1 MSNLNYSILLPRE
14 DRMPRTIAAR
24 TRRVYDMVSS
34 VYPVS
39 TFFFHSKAHD
49 CALKHSGIRNG
60 MRVLEL
66 ATGSGEM
73 FRRLVKANPDG
84 QTFGLDLSPNMAA
97 HTLRT
102 ARKACPQA
110 EAHCGAVDVRS
121 LPFGPASFDA
131 VMCCYL
137 LELLSQDDI
146 QRTLREIRRVLRP
159 DGKFSLVVIGQ
170 NVKMFNHLY
179 TVGGSLVPAFWGR
192 QVESGVPEL
201 IREAGMRVVT
211 DRFVRQGFYPSRVLV
226 AENTAVQNRA
236 AHGRA
241 AHNRR

>member
-1 MSNLNYSILLPRE
+1 
-14 DRMPRTIAAR
+14 MPRTIAAR
-24 TRRVYDMVSS
+24 TRRVYDIVAS

-39 TFFFHSKAHD
+39 TFFFHSKAHE
-49 CALKHSGIRNG
+49 CALRHSGIRNG
-60 MRVLEL
+60 MRVLEV

-84 QTFGLDLSPNMAA
+84 RTFGLDLSPNMAA
-97 HTLRT
+97 HTLRV

-121 LPFGPASFDA
+121 LPFRSASFDA

-137 LELLSQDDI
+137 LELLSQEDI
-146 QRTLREIRRVLRP
+146 ELTLREIRRVLRP
-159 DGKFSLVVIGQ
+159 NGRFSLVVIGQ
-170 NVKMFNHLY
+170 NVKMFNGLY
-179 TVGGSLVPAFWGR
+179 TVCGNLVPAFWGR
-192 QVESGVPEL
+192 QVEHSVPEL

-226 AENTAVQNRA
+226 AENATAQNRVS
-236 AHGRA
+236 HGRVA
-241 AHNRR
+241 RSGR

>member
-1 MSNLNYSILLPRE
+1 
-14 DRMPRTIAAR
+14 MPRTIAER

-60 MRVLEL
+60 MRVLEV

-84 QTFGLDLSPNMAA
+84 RTYGLDLSPNMAA
-97 HTLRT
+97 HTLRV
-102 ARKACPQA
+102 ARKACPGA
-110 EAHCGAVDVRS
+110 EAHCGAVDVRN
-121 LPFGPASFDA
+121 LPFRSGSFDA

-137 LELLSQDDI
+137 LELLSQEDI
-146 QRTLREIRRVLRP
+146 ERTLREIRRVLRP
-159 DGKFSLVVIGQ
+159 GGNFSLVVIGQ
-170 NVKMFNHLY
+170 NVKMFNRLY

-192 QVESGVPEL
+192 QVESSVPEL

-226 AENTAVQNRA
+226 AENVAVQNRSVHA
-236 AHGRA
+236 RSGRGQVA
-241 AHNRR
+241 RNGR

>member
-1 MSNLNYSILLPRE
+1 MYDLV
-14 DRMPRTIAAR
+14 AA
-24 TRRVYDMVSS
+24 

-39 TFFFHSKAHD
+39 TFFFHSKAHA
-49 CALKHSGIRNG
+49 CALRHSGIQNG
-60 MRVLEL
+60 MRVLEV

-84 QTFGLDLSPNMAA
+84 RTYGLDLSPNMAA
-97 HTLRT
+97 HTLRV

-110 EAHCGAVDVRS
+110 QAHCGAVDVRS
-121 LPFGPASFDA
+121 LPFRASSFDA

-137 LELLSQDDI
+137 LELLSQEDI
-146 QRTLREIRRVLRP
+146 ELTLREIRRVLRP
-159 DGKFSLVVIGQ
+159 GGKFSLVVIGQ

-192 QVESGVPEL
+192 QVESSVPEL
-201 IREAGMRVVT
+201 IREAGLRVVT

-226 AENTAVQNRA
+226 AENSA
-236 AHGRA
+236 ARSRNARNGR
-241 AHNRR
+241 

>member
-1 MSNLNYSILLPRE
+1 MQ
-14 DRMPRTIAAR
+14 RTIAGR
-24 TRRVYDMVSS
+24 TRRVYDLVAS

-49 CALKHSGIRNG
+49 CALQHSGIRNG
-60 MRVLEL
+60 MRVLEV

-84 QTFGLDLSPNMAA
+84 STFGLDLSPNMAA
-97 HTLRT
+97 HTLRV

-110 EAHCGAVDVRS
+110 EAHTGAVDVRS
-121 LPFGPASFDA
+121 LPFRSSSFDA

-137 LELLSQDDI
+137 LELLSQEDI
-146 QRTLREIRRVLRP
+146 ELTLREIRRVLRP
-159 DGKFSLVVIGQ
+159 GGRFSLVVIGQ
-170 NVKMFNHLY
+170 NVKMFNRWYSL
-179 TVGGSLVPAFWGR
+179 GGNLLPAFWGR
-192 QVESGVPEL
+192 QVENSVPEL

-226 AENTAVQNRA
+226 AENAA
-236 AHGRA
+236 AHRRTARNGR
-241 AHNRR
+241 

>member
-1 MSNLNYSILLPRE
+1 
-14 DRMPRTIAAR
+14 MPRTIAER

-39 TFFFHSKAHD
+39 TFFFHSKAHE
-49 CALKHSGIRNG
+49 CALRHSGISNG
-60 MRVLEL
+60 MRVLEV

-84 QTFGLDLSPNMAA
+84 STFGLDLSPNMAA
-97 HTLRT
+97 HTLRV

-110 EAHCGAVDVRS
+110 DAHCGAVDVRN
-121 LPFGPASFDA
+121 LPFRSASFDA

-137 LELLSQDDI
+137 LELLSREDI
-146 QRTLREIRRVLRP
+146 QLTLREIRRVLRA
-159 DGKFSLVVIGQ
+159 GGRFSLVVIGQ

-179 TVGGSLVPAFWGR
+179 TVGGNLVPAFWGR
-192 QVESGVPEL
+192 QVESSVPEL

-211 DRFVRQGFYPSRVLV
+211 DRFVRQGFYPSRVLI
-226 AENTAVQNRA
+226 AETGVSHRRN
-236 AHGRA
+236 GR
-241 AHNRR
+241 NGR

>member
-1 MSNLNYSILLPRE
+1 
-14 DRMPRTIAAR
+14 MPRTIAAR
-24 TRRVYDMVSS
+24 TRRVYDLVSS
-34 VYPVS
+34 VYPAS

-60 MRVLEL
+60 MRVLEV

-97 HTLRT
+97 HTLRV

-110 EAHCGAVDVRS
+110 EAHTGAVDVRS
-121 LPFGPASFDA
+121 LPFRAASFDA

-159 DGKFSLVVIGQ
+159 GGKFSLVVIGQ

-192 QVESGVPEL
+192 QVESSVPEL
-201 IREAGMRVVT
+201 IRETGMRLVT

-226 AENTAVQNRA
+226 AENDAAQNRA
-236 AHGRA
+236 THGRSA
-241 AHNRR
+241 RNGR

>member
-1 MSNLNYSILLPRE
+1 
-14 DRMPRTIAAR
+14 MPRTIAAR
-24 TRRVYDMVSS
+24 TRRVYDLVSS
-34 VYPVS
+34 VYPAS

-60 MRVLEL
+60 MRVLEV

-97 HTLRT
+97 HTLRV

-110 EAHCGAVDVRS
+110 EAHTGAVDVRS
-121 LPFGPASFDA
+121 LPFRSASFDA

-146 QRTLREIRRVLRP
+146 RRTLREIRRVLRP
-159 DGKFSLVVIGQ
+159 GGKFSLVVIGQ

-179 TVGGSLVPAFWGR
+179 TVGGSLVHLLGPPGGEQRSRTDPRDRDAPGHRPLRASGILSVARAGGR
-192 QVESGVPEL
+192 KRRRTKE
-201 IREAGMRVVT
+201 
-211 DRFVRQGFYPSRVLV
+211 
-226 AENTAVQNRA
+226 
-236 AHGRA
+236 GRA
-241 AHNRR
+241 